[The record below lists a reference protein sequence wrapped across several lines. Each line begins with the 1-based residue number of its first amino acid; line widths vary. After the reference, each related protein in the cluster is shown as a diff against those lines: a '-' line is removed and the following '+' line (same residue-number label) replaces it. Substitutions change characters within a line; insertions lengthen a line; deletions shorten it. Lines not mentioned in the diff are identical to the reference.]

1 MILSMDALD
10 KVGTPI
16 EYPIEVGAETFKI
29 KVGPIDFN
37 ARSLD
42 DVQQDAIYRAAP
54 DDEPRMRFLREQ
66 ARLKLVIG
74 WSDLVDEEGKDIPFN
89 HDLLCQL
96 MAADPDLSYRV
107 QLALNTHFNNR
118 PSLGKKPS
126 VASPV
131 NSEANGESDSQTS
144 PSSSSEPS
152 T

>member
-1 MILSMDALD
+1 MILSIESLD
-10 KVGTPI
+10 EVGKPK
-16 EYPIEVGAETFKI
+16 EYPIELGTETFKI
-29 KVGPIDFN
+29 VIAPIEHN
-37 ARSLD
+37 TRTLD
-42 DVQQDAIYRAAP
+42 DVHQDAIYRAAP

-74 WSDLVDEEGKDIPFN
+74 WSDLVDESGKSIPFN
-89 HDLLCQL
+89 HDLLCQI
-96 MAADPDLSYRV
+96 MAADPDLSYKV
-107 QLALNTHFNNR
+107 QLALNNHFNNR

-126 VASPV
+126 VALPV